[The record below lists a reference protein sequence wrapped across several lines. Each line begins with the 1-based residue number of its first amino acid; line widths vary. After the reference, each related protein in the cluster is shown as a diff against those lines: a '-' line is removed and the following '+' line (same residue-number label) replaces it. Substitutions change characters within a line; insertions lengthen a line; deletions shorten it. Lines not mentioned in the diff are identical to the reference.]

1 MTTLIKLID
10 TAAKVCL
17 PPNDTGLASKI
28 GVTKSA
34 VSLWRHG
41 GKIKDDHLMALIK
54 VAQADP
60 ALAVLV
66 RTEGAET
73 ADAKKAWGVVW
84 DRLSPVT
91 TVIGALALV
100 AIGMHAGA
108 HEALLA
114 ALSPVVIT
122 DPLYIM
128 RNWPRP
134 RTGARPAICTAAR
147 APGRTV
153 PHRQADA
160 VPDGQGLRQAAAR

>member
-10 TAAKVCL
+10 TAAKVCV
-17 PPNDTGLASKI
+17 PQNDTGLASKL

-128 RNWPRP
+128 RNRV
-134 RTGARPAICTAAR
+134 RAALK
-147 APGRTV
+147 
-153 PHRQADA
+153 
-160 VPDGQGLRQAAAR
+160 LRSRLVWLWITSLLPSRGPSDTEIAA

>member
-10 TAAKVCL
+10 TAAKVCF

-128 RNWPRP
+128 RNGLLTLLCALAAYHCWSLHRK
-134 RTGARPAICTAAR
+134 RTG
-147 APGRTV
+147 
-153 PHRQADA
+153 Q
-160 VPDGQGLRQAAAR
+160 

>member
-10 TAAKVCL
+10 TAAKVCV
-17 PPNDTGLASKI
+17 PQNDTGLASKL

-128 RNWPRP
+128 RNRV
-134 RTGARPAICTAAR
+134 R
-147 APGRTV
+147 A
-153 PHRQADA
+153 
-160 VPDGQGLRQAAAR
+160 GLRLRGRLLWLWITSLLPSRGPSDKEIAA

>member
-1 MTTLIKLID
+1 MQTINKLLD
-10 TAAKVCL
+10 TALKACNEPSDRQLAKHLDVS
-17 PPNDTGLASKI
+17 P
-28 GVTKSA
+28 SA
-34 VSLWRHG
+34 ISLWRK
-41 GKIKDDHLMALIK
+41 GKPIKDDHLMALIHL
-54 VAQADP
+54 AQADP
-60 ALAVLV
+60 AIAVLV
-66 RTEGAET
+66 RTEGAESPQ
-73 ADAKKAWGVVW
+73 AKKAWGVVW

-91 TVIGALALV
+91 TVIGGLALV

-128 RNWPRP
+128 RNWPCP